1 MKIDYQKFEHNNW
14 DEFVHVRALM
24 DLLSQVAQHTV
35 DGQSIKSIDGI
46 DWKTDG
52 KGNATPVIKYTD
64 QDGSQHEL
72 TGGNVPAQKIDA
84 IKSLDKVALNFDKSA
99 NSLTP
104 EIDYT
109 NAQGEAH
116 KLTGGAVTLKNTKG
130 ITVQYGNS
138 QAVANSLKVYG
149 DTNGWGSTFR
159 FDGIN
164 GTLSYP
170 IALSNKNVY
179 LGDTTNFDIR
189 FGVKPG
195 SDEHL
200 TGGEI
205 DLNGSQLTCHLPRRY
220 NVYNLIAT
228 GSLKPTSESKGTA
241 LINNNAISFSSSPLL
256 NAIDSGLNN
265 IDLGNIYVLAFDEND
280 AIVLH
285 EFAMLKI
292 VVDDSGTK
300 VSLIFAK
307 GADLSKFNNA
317 VIKNIQVFG
326 SLLPHTTTDPATVSN

>member
-84 IKSLDKVALNFDKSA
+84 IKSLDKVALNFDESA

-109 NAQGEAH
+109 NVQGEPQ
-116 KLTGGAVTLKNTKG
+116 KLTGEAVTLKDTKG

-149 DTNGWGSTFR
+149 NTNGWGSTFR

-164 GTLSYP
+164 STLTYP
-170 IALSNKNVY
+170 IALSNSNVY
-179 LGDTTNFDIR
+179 LGDATNFDV
-189 FGVKPG
+189 GLKPV
-195 SDEHL
+195 SDEYL
-200 TGGEI
+200 TGDGI
-205 DLNGSQLTCHLPRRY
+205 NLNGLQLTCHLPRRY
-220 NVYNLIAT
+220 NVYNLIAI
-228 GSLKPTSESKGTA
+228 GSLKPTTESRGAA
-241 LINNNAISFSSSPLL
+241 LINDNVISFSSLPLL
-256 NAIDSGLNN
+256 SAIDTGLNN
-265 IDLGNIYVLAFDEND
+265 INLGNVYVLAFDEND
-280 AIVLH
+280 AIALH
-285 EFAMLKI
+285 EFATLKI
-292 VVDDSGTK
+292 VVADSGTK
-300 VSLIFAK
+300 VSLIFAE
-307 GADLSKFNNA
+307 GANLSKFNDTI
-317 VIKNIQVFG
+317 IKNIQILG
-326 SLLPHTTTDPATVSN
+326 SLLVHTTTEPATVNN

>member
-1 MKIDYQKFEHNNW
+1 MKIDYSQFEKNNW

-84 IKSLDKVALNFDKSA
+84 IKSLDKVALNFDEST

-109 NAQGEAH
+109 NAQGEAQ
-116 KLTGGAVTLKNTKG
+116 KLTGGAVTLKDTKG

-149 DTNGWGSTFR
+149 NATGWGSSFR

-164 GTLSYP
+164 ATLVYP
-170 IALSNKNVY
+170 IALSNNNVY
-179 LGDTTNFDIR
+179 LGDKTNFNV
-189 FGVKPG
+189 GLKPV
-195 SDEHL
+195 SDKHL
-200 TGGEI
+200 TGDGI
-205 DLNGSQLTCHLPRRY
+205 NLNGSQLTCHLPHRY

-241 LINNNAISFSSSPLL
+241 LINNNAISFSSFPLL
-256 NAIDSGLNN
+256 NVIDSGLNN

-292 VVDDSGTK
+292 VVDDNGTK
-300 VSLIFAK
+300 VSLIFAE
-307 GADLSKFNNA
+307 GADLSKFNDA
-317 VIKNIQVFG
+317 IIKNIQVFG
-326 SLLPHTTTDPATVSN
+326 SLLPHTTTDPAIVSN